1 MTNSQDVSSS
11 SIEDLNAAI
20 QNYNP
25 FNKPAVVTDQ
35 DVWGKGF
42 PDLPT
47 HNAHASDAVFEAI
60 NEVRNGLYPVTSI
73 AFNAAIGVGK
83 SHIISRIRHRIQDQG
98 GALFVYMRKYGDL
111 SLIKYQ
117 FQQVLADS
125 LRQIGN
131 QGVMQWQ
138 ELAASMINQ
147 TSKTKRSAS
156 EIIKILPENLAKK
169 PRLIDSFT
177 REILKH
183 KPHISDP
190 DVVKAILWTLSVDH
204 VSYATK
210 WLSGKDI
217 ADDIAKELGLPNS
230 NKDIKYREAEA
241 LDTTMQ
247 VISLISDY
255 SPLVI
260 CFDELEG
267 VERNEAG
274 FKKIHVVSQLIK
286 EVFDNLSQSS
296 LSQGVVILTMLLPGM
311 WENDIIKVAYG
322 GGVKDRVSAKYKEP
336 IDLKHLD
343 SDSAVEITALWLNNF
358 YKERNLSPIHRVY
371 PFDEAKLREL
381 GKQKPSGREI
391 LTWCRENFIVNTIV
405 NTLPPDPDELV
416 ENAFNKELSED
427 RGDYLDD
434 SDLIAKSLYF
444 AFERLTG
451 QSIEGI
457 TIHEVSSQIKPKG
470 KNAGSI
476 QFKIIGKENDQEIKI
491 GVAVVQHSHG
501 LSVGTRLLR
510 LTDYKTFDLTRG
522 CLVRSRDRKIKKHWE
537 ADKLIKYLVDD
548 LGGEWA
554 DLKEEEIKPLVALL
568 AVYEGRETYGLTE
581 NQIFQYVSKI
591 KIASD
596 NTLVYEILSNP
607 SGAIPD
613 SDGDE
618 SINEEK
624 VDLLETS
631 DDDSVGDLLE

>member
-1 MTNSQDVSSS
+1 MTNSQNVNSSS
-11 SIEDLNAAI
+11 VEDLNAAI

-83 SHIISRIRHRIQDQG
+83 SHIISRIRHRLQDQG
-98 GALFVYMRKYGDL
+98 GALFIYMRKYGDL

-125 LRQIGN
+125 LRQVGN

-156 EIIKILPENLAKK
+156 EIIKILPDNLAKK

-177 REILKH
+177 REVLKH

-241 LDTTMQ
+241 LDTAMQ

-255 SPLVI
+255 SPLII

-267 VERNEAG
+267 VEVNEAG
-274 FKKIHVVSQLIK
+274 YKKVQVVSHLIK

-311 WENDIIKVAYG
+311 WENDLTKG
-322 GGVKDRVSAKYKEP
+322 HTSGSGVKDRVSAKYKEP

-343 SDSAVEITALWLNNF
+343 SDSAVDITALWLNSF
-358 YKERNLSPIHRVY
+358 YKERNLSPIHLVY
-371 PFDEAKLREL
+371 PFDESKLREL

-391 LTWCRENFIVNTIV
+391 LTWCRENFIVNTP
-405 NTLPPDPDELV
+405 PPDPDELV
-416 ENAFNKELSED
+416 ENAFKKELCEN

-434 SDLIAKSLYF
+434 SDLIAKSLCF
-444 AFERLTG
+444 GIERLTG
-451 QSIEGI
+451 QCIEGV
-457 TIHEVSSQIKPKG
+457 TIQEVSSQIKPKG

-476 QFKIIGKENDQEIKI
+476 QIKVIGKENDQEVKL

-501 LSVGTRLLR
+501 LSVGTRLQR

-522 CLVRSRDRKIKKHWE
+522 CLVRSKDRKIKKYWE

-548 LGGEWA
+548 LGGEWT
-554 DLKEEEIKPLVALL
+554 DLKEEDIKPLVAIL
-568 AVYEGRETYGLTE
+568 AVYEGKETYSLTE
-581 NQIFQYVSKI
+581 NQVFHYISKT
-591 KIASD
+591 KLASD
-596 NTLVYEILSNP
+596 NALIHEILSKP
-607 SGAIPD
+607 SGFIPD
-613 SDGDE
+613 SEGE
-618 SINEEK
+618 ENINEEE
-624 VDLLETS
+624 VDLLKTS